1 MNYNDLP
8 TLLFDHWM
16 GVYNDEKSK
25 LGVSEVVVSIEIILI
40 GNSEDPKL
48 IMRTHPYF
56 HHINI
61 YQKNSISSKL
71 YNRQF
76 NKKFNLSNDILRE
89 ITSYIDNPSS
99 LVFLFP
105 RSSITR
111 YTKKVFDF
119 PIPSDLRLDYLTF
132 DKGDLS
138 NYNPRCKTL
147 RVNKSRIHDF
157 NHIEND
163 YYEKILMSHAW
174 LFVSEQLTRLKKLC
188 CGSVIVGVENE
199 EENLFPNLTSLMLTE
214 YSDEEI
220 KPFKNCKINNLYL
233 RNKDYKSFD
242 TVNEILK
249 NYDIDTAFIL
259 HDVVDYKQ
267 YLPYWNNL
275 KRLELRSCVCQEVK
289 ELINN
294 TIEELKII
302 DPQYLHRDIFDDTPD
317 IVTVPSKK
325 LYIELSPYFYF
336 DEPTFFGASVCIHVK
351 NHHENIVV
359 KTNVDIKIKLVGKC
373 KNITFQNANKI
384 TVNMSNFK
392 YEKIF
397 VNKLN
402 KIVFDF

>member
-56 HHINI
+56 HPINI

>member
-56 HHINI
+56 HPINI

-289 ELINN
+289 EPINN